1 MARWVWW
8 VLGLV
13 SLVII
18 GGSACSLGV
27 LMGAAFG
34 GGGAQAASVPS
45 IALVPI
51 TGAIQSGDGG
61 GAFSDGG
68 AYAGEITSTLRRIQR
83 DRNIKAVVL
92 RIDSPGGGVTPSD
105 EIHNEVVRTRT
116 EFGKPVVVSV
126 GSMAASGGYYIAAA
140 ADRIIANRTS
150 ITGSIGVITVLPNLQ
165 GLMEKIGVES
175 AVLTTGPYK
184 DLGSGLRPLTDDDRA
199 VMQGILDDA
208 YGRFVSVIVAGRK
221 MDEAKV
227 RQLADGRIYTAT
239 QAKEHGLLDEFG
251 DLPDA
256 IRSASALVGLG
267 ANPPVINYGRR
278 SLFGGIGAGLSSLS
292 PALEALQSPVLGRPS
307 LDVINYLYLMR

>member
-1 MARWVWW
+1 MPRWVWW
-8 VLGLV
+8 LLGLV
-13 SLVII
+13 GLVII
-18 GGSACSLGV
+18 TGSACSIGV

-34 GGGAQAASVPS
+34 GGQQSASGPS

-61 GAFSDGG
+61 SAFSDGG
-68 AYAGEITSTLRRIQR
+68 AYAGQITRTLRRIQR

-116 EFGKPVVVSV
+116 QYGKPVVVSV

-140 ADRIIANRTS
+140 ADRILANRTS
-150 ITGSIGVITVLPNLQ
+150 ITGSIGVITVLPNMQ
-165 GLMEKIGVES
+165 GLMEKVGVET

-184 DLGSGLRPLTDDDRA
+184 DLGSGLRPLTDGDRQ

-208 YGRFVSVIVAGRK
+208 YGRFVSVVAAGRK
-221 MDEAKV
+221 MDEGRV
-227 RQLADGRIYTAT
+227 RELADGRIYTAT
-239 QAKEHGLLDEFG
+239 QARELGLLDEFG

-256 IRSASALVGLG
+256 ILVASEMVGLG
-267 ANPPVINYGRR
+267 ADPRVIDYGRR
-278 SLFGGIGAGLSSLS
+278 SLFSGLSPGLSSLM
-292 PALEALQSPVLGRPS
+292 PELDVLPSLIATRPS
-307 LDVINYLYLMR
+307 LDLVNYLYLVR